1 MNVLKNDKQL
11 AILKALV
18 EGNSIRSV
26 ERMTGVHRDTIMR
39 LMQRTAANCQHLLH
53 TNMRMLRPK
62 SLQLDEIWG
71 YVYKKDEHM
80 TRVER
85 REGERGDQYTF
96 VALDPE
102 TKLVPYYEIGKR
114 DALTTAS
121 FVKELCRR
129 IDQNHVL
136 QITTDGFP
144 PYATTIPATFGMA
157 VHFAQLIKHYGG
169 GNEDGVRRYS
179 PPPCTGISTKVICGD
194 PDERRVS
201 TSLVE
206 RHNLSMRM
214 CLRRLTRLTNG
225 FSKSLENMKA
235 AMAIYFAYYNFVRV
249 HPSVK
254 MTPAMAAGLR
264 ARPLQLQELIA

>member
-1 MNVLKNDKQL
+1 MNVLKDDKKL
-11 AILKALV
+11 AILKALI

-26 ERMTGVHRDTIMR
+26 ERMTGFHRDTIMR

-53 TNMRMLRPK
+53 TNMRQLRPK
-62 SLQLDEIWG
+62 TLQLDEIWAF
-71 YVYKKDEHM
+71 VYKKEAQV
-80 TRVER
+80 TPAER
-85 REGERGDQYTF
+85 REGDKGDQYTY

-102 TKLVPYYEIGKR
+102 TKLVPYFEIGKR
-114 DALTTAS
+114 DQVTTMS

-129 IDQNHVL
+129 IAQDHSL
-136 QITTDGFP
+136 QITTDGFS
-144 PYATTIPATFGMA
+144 PYASAIPATFGMA
-157 VHFAQLIKHYGG
+157 VHFAQLIKHYGDDAEG
-169 GNEDGVRRYS
+169 QRRYS
-179 PPPCTGISTKVICGD
+179 PPPVTGVSTKIICGE
-194 PDERRVS
+194 PDEAKIS

-225 FSKSLENMKA
+225 FSKTLDNLKA

-254 MTPAMAAGLR
+254 MTPAMKAGLR
-264 ARPLQLQELIA
+264 ARPLQLQELLA